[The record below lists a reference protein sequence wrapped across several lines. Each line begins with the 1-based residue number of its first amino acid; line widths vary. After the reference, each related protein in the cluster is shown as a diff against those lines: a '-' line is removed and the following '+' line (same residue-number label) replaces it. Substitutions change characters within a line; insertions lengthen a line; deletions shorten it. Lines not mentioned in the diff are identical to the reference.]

1 VTALSVKALIVVI
14 AIAAIVFRLGRPIAL
29 RFSNERDF
37 YRRRNIWFVLTIVA
51 FLSPSFWLFALVA
64 IPLLFW
70 AGRKDSNP
78 VALYLLLFQV
88 IPDINVEIPVV
99 GINELF
105 SLTMY
110 RLLAFCVLIPVAWKI
125 RRSAYP
131 VLNRG
136 LTTMDLLLLAF
147 GALQIALF
155 APYESPTNT
164 LRRTF
169 LFFLDV
175 YALYFVISR
184 FCASRRMIV
193 DALAAF
199 CMSCA
204 LMAALAVFESLRHWW
219 LYTDIAIR
227 WSSEPV
233 HFGYLIRGGA
243 LRAQVSAGHALALGL
258 LLANACAFWLYLQS
272 HVNLKRW
279 RFAVVLLMWAGL
291 LATISRGPWLGAI
304 VVYFSCALLG
314 PRALSRSFKA
324 IAVAVIVVIA
334 IGLSPLGDKIKDV
347 VPFLGGSTDN
357 QTYIYRRQFAARSWE
372 LIQNNPFFGDQ
383 FAQLKM
389 EDLRQGEGIIDF
401 INTYAMVALYNGFV
415 GLTLFIG
422 FILVALSRAY
432 GATRRAVRTDAD
444 LALLGACLIA
454 ATLGTL
460 LMLSG
465 ISFIQG
471 PQKMFY
477 ILAALA
483 AAYAHIG
490 RATQQRP
497 ASYARTNT
505 SIGRR

>member
-1 VTALSVKALIVVI
+1 MTATSLKALIVVI
-14 AIAAIVFRLGRPIAL
+14 VIATIIFHLGKPTAL

-37 YRRRNIWFVLTIVA
+37 YRRRHIWFVLTIVA

-64 IPLLFW
+64 TPLLYW

-78 VALYLLLFQV
+78 IALYLLMFQV
-88 IPDINVEIPVV
+88 IPEIDVDVPVV
-99 GINELF
+99 GINQLF
-105 SLTMY
+105 SLNMY
-110 RLLAFCVLIPVAWKI
+110 RLLAFCVLIPVAWRL
-125 RRSAYP
+125 RRSA
-131 VLNRG
+131 NTDRIRG
-136 LTTMDLLLLAF
+136 FTTIDLLLLAF
-147 GALQIALF
+147 GALQIVLF
-155 APYESPTNT
+155 IPYESPTNT

-175 YALYFVISR
+175 YVLYFVISR
-184 FCASRRMIV
+184 IGASRQLIV

-204 LMAALAVFESLRHWW
+204 IMAAVAVFESLRHWW

-227 WSSEPV
+227 WSSQPV
-233 HFGYLIRGGA
+233 WFAYLMRGGA

-272 HVNLKRW
+272 HVNQRRW
-279 RFAVVLLMWAGL
+279 RIAVVILLWAGL
-291 LATISRGPWLGAI
+291 LATFSRGSWLGAI

-324 IAVAVIVVIA
+324 IAVAVIIVIA
-334 IGLSPLGDKIKDV
+334 IGLSPLGDTIRDV
-347 VPFLGGSTDN
+347 VPFLGGSVDN
-357 QTYIYRRQFAARSWE
+357 ETYHYRQRFAERSWE
-372 LIQNNPFFGDQ
+372 LIQDSPFFGDQ
-383 FAQLKM
+383 FVQLKM

-401 INTYAMVALYNGFV
+401 VNTYAMVALYSGFV
-415 GLTLFIG
+415 GLALFTG
-422 FILVALSRAY
+422 FILTALFRAY
-432 GATRRAVRTDAD
+432 RVTRKVMRLDPD

-454 ATLGTL
+454 AALGTL
-460 LMLSG
+460 LMISG
-465 ISFIQG
+465 TSFIQG

-490 RATQQRP
+490 RIPRQMPSAH
-497 ASYARTNT
+497 ARTDA
-505 SIGRR
+505 SLRRR